1 MSLPEIMAESKN
13 ASMCP
18 GSQSGPE
25 QAVESSFSSANQCV
39 RDEQQEEYGD
49 AVETMEDRCTTPEDS
64 SGSISQVGCLG
75 QLILGMTCSVALD
88 TVSDHAAAPQLLL

>member
-1 MSLPEIMAESKN
+1 MGKSKKP
-13 ASMCP
+13 SMRP

-25 QAVESSFSSANQCV
+25 QAMESSLSSANHSV

-49 AVETMEDRCTTPEDS
+49 AVETMQDRCTTPEDS
-64 SGSISQVGCLG
+64 SSSISQVGCLG
-75 QLILGMTCSVALD
+75 QLILGMSCSVALD